1 MVKKIIYGMA
11 KLCNVNY
18 GYGSTDQ
25 KIRFRP
31 DKILKYLN
39 DSKIIQG
46 AETSRRY
53 KNSLKHIANLKKKKI
68 HYKIDNIPKKK
79 SLIEN
84 YIIEDVKKF
93 FNQTNTKHIEVLYLH
108 QNNINIIS
116 NPIVLKTLAKLVK
129 QKKVKYIG
137 VSIYTKR
144 ELDFAIKSKV
154 IKVIQMSVN
163 IADSYLYS
171 RIQKN
176 KKIIVARSIFLQGAL
191 INDISKHPEKEKILN
206 YRKEIKKICV
216 QNNITYLEAITSYV
230 FNLKMIDYVLISSIS
245 KKNLLKIFKSII
257 KIDKKTLKLLHIKS
271 KRLKSWANPVTWGA
285 NQYTGK

>member
-11 KLCNVNY
+11 KLCDVNY
-18 GYGSTDQ
+18 GYGSKNQ
-25 KIRFRP
+25 KIGFKP
-31 DKILKYLN
+31 NKILKYLN

-46 AETSRRY
+46 AEFSKRY

-68 HYKIDNIPKKK
+68 HYKIDNIPKQK
-79 SLIEN
+79 SLVRD
-84 YIIEDVKKF
+84 YIIEDVKDF
-93 FNQTNTKHIEVLYLH
+93 FNKTNTKHIEVLYLH

-129 QKKVKYIG
+129 EKKVKYIG

-144 ELDFAIKSKV
+144 ELDFAIKSKI

-171 RIQKN
+171 RIKKN
-176 KKIIVARSIFLQGAL
+176 KKIIVARSLFLQGAL
-191 INDISKHPEKEKILN
+191 INDISEHPKKEKILN
-206 YRKEIKKICV
+206 YRKEIKKICE

-230 FNLKMIDYVLISSIS
+230 FNLKMVDYVLISSIS
-245 KKNLLKIFKSII
+245 KKNLATIFKSII
-257 KIDKKTLKLLHIKS
+257 QIDKKTLKLLYIKS
-271 KRLKSWANPVTWGA
+271 KKLKSWANPVTWGI